1 MPLSPERK
9 FVWAPDMKALGDRV
23 NAAEKAAAEARD
35 LFGELEDRDDI
46 VQRIVYLAAHVR
58 DTERGRVTPDELQ
71 QACDKALDG
80 LELADAVWDSVRRAT

>member
-9 FVWAPDMKALGDRV
+9 FVWAPDLKALGERV
-23 NAAEKAAAEARD
+23 NAAEKAANEAREMFND
-35 LFGELEDRDDI
+35 LEDRDDF
-46 VQRIVYLAAHVR
+46 VQRLVYLVAHVR
-58 DTERGRVTPDELQ
+58 DMERGRVTPEELQ

>member
-23 NAAEKAAAEARD
+23 NAAEKAAEEARQ
-35 LFGELEDRDDI
+35 LFGELEDTDDI
-46 VQRIVYLAAHVR
+46 VQRLVYLAAHVR
-58 DTERGRVTPDELQ
+58 DTQRGRVTPEELQ

-80 LELADAVWDSVRRAT
+80 LELADAVHDAVRRAT